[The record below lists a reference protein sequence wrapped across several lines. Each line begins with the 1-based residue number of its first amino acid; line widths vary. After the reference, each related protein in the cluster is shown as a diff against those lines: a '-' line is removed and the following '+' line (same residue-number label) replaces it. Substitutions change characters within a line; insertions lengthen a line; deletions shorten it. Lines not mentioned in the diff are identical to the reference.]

1 MRNTLL
7 ADVDH
12 VARPI
17 VAIGT
22 DYSPGTLLDFH
33 IHRRAQFLY
42 GMTGLMEVN
51 TDDGTWMVPPYSG
64 VWLPAGKRHRVRM
77 NGVSTR
83 SLYIEPIAAP
93 RNSPGCEVLVVSP
106 LLHHLLLASANMPAL
121 YDESGRDGALAQLLL
136 CELQLAPSLPLFAP
150 LPRDPELASLCRDF
164 LGQPHIHSLP
174 EDWARQLH
182 RSQRTFNRLFRQ
194 QTGLSFAVWRQ
205 QACLMAAVPRLLA
218 GSSVTRTALEL
229 GYDSPGAFSSMFRK
243 VLGQSPTAFV
253 RAARRQGEELLGRA
267 DAGLQPWTRSSRT
280 FVI

>member
-1 MRNTLL
+1 MLNIPL

-12 VARPI
+12 VARPV

-22 DYSPGTLLDFH
+22 DYSPGALLDFH
-33 IHRRAQFLY
+33 THRRAQFLY
-42 GMTGLMEVN
+42 GMTGLMEVD
-51 TDDGTWMVPPYSG
+51 TDEGTWVVPPYSG

-83 SLYIEPIAAP
+83 SLYIEPVAAP
-93 RNSPGCEVLVVSP
+93 RSSSSCEVLVVTP
-106 LLHHLLLASANMPAL
+106 LLHHLLLASASMPAL

-136 CELQLAPSLPLFAP
+136 YELQRAPALPLFAP
-150 LPRDPELASLCRDF
+150 LPRDPHLARLCRDF

-182 RSQRTFNRLFRQ
+182 CSQRTFNRLFRQ
-194 QTGLSFAVWRQ
+194 QTGLSFAIWRQ

-253 RAARRQGEELLGRA
+253 RAATRQGKELPIYDSQTL
-267 DAGLQPWTRSSRT
+267 AGLPSTD
-280 FVI
+280 

>member
-1 MRNTLL
+1 MTMLNIPL

-12 VARPI
+12 VARLV

-22 DYSPGTLLDFH
+22 DYSSGTLLDFH
-33 IHRRAQFLY
+33 THRRAQFLY

-51 TDDGTWMVPPYSG
+51 TDNGTWMVPPYSG

-83 SLYIEPIAAP
+83 SLYIEPVAAP
-93 RNSPGCEVLVVSP
+93 RPSPSCEVLVVAP
-106 LLHHLLLASANMPAL
+106 LLHQLLLASANMPAL

-136 CELQLAPSLPLFAP
+136 YELHLAPSLPLFAP
-150 LPRDPELASLCRDF
+150 LPQAPELAGLCRDF
-164 LGQPHIHSLP
+164 LAQPHIHSLP

-194 QTGLSFAVWRQ
+194 QAGMSFGEWRQ
-205 QACLMAAVPRLLA
+205 QACLMAAIPRLLS

-243 VLGQSPTAFV
+243 VLGQSPTSFV
-253 RAARRQGEELLGRA
+253 RAATRQEEELPGRC
-267 DAGLQPWTRSSRT
+267 
-280 FVI
+280 